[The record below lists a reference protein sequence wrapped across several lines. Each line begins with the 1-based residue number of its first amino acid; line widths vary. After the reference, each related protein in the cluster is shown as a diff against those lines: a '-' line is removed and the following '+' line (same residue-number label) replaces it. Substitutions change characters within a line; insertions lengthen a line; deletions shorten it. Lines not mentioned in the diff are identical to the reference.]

1 MSATLDLSTV
11 ARDDPRLPTTADTL
25 SVYSDLNCSFAHV
38 AVYRLHQTRAEL
50 GLDGV
55 IHFDHRV
62 FPLEL
67 FNRSVN
73 ERPGVDSE
81 IAVVGALEPDAGWR
95 LWQGPDW
102 RYPVS
107 MLPALEAVQAAK
119 AQGWHA
125 SEMLDLA
132 LRRAFW
138 QDSRCITLRHEI
150 LDIAESTGVVDVT
163 ELAKHLDNGSARA
176 AIFTQF
182 DSARDDKVI
191 CSPHIFL
198 SDGTNAANPGV
209 EAHWINGG
217 FGEGYPV
224 IDSDEPAIYRE
235 LLLHAAELAR

>member
-1 MSATLDLSTV
+1 MNQKLDLSGV
-11 ARDDPRLPTTADTL
+11 SRDDPRLPVAADTI
-25 SVYSDLNCSFAHV
+25 SVYTDLNCSFAHV
-38 AVYRLHQTRAEL
+38 AVYRLHQTRTEL

-55 IHFDHRV
+55 LHFDHRV

-67 FNRSVN
+67 FNHSVN

-81 IAVVGALEPDAGWR
+81 IAVIGALEPNAGWR
-95 LWQGPDW
+95 MWQGPDW

-107 MLPALEAVQAAK
+107 TLLPLEAVQAAK

-138 QDSRCITLRHEI
+138 EHSRCITMRHEI
-150 LDIAESTGVVDVT
+150 LDIAESTGVIDVT
-163 ELAKHLDNGSARA
+163 ELAKHLDSGSARA
-176 AIFTQF
+176 AIFAQF

-198 SDGTNAANPGV
+198 CDGTNAANPGV

-217 FGEGYPV
+217 FGEGFPV
-224 IDSDEPAIYRE
+224 IDSDEPGIYYE
-235 LLLHAAELAR
+235 LLLRAAELAG

>member
-1 MSATLDLSTV
+1 MSAHLDLSGV
-11 ARDDPRLPTTADTL
+11 ARDDPRLPVAADTI
-25 SVYSDLNCSFAHV
+25 SVYTDLNCSFAHV
-38 AVYRLHQTRAEL
+38 AVYRLHQTRSEL

-55 IHFDHRV
+55 LHFDHRA

-67 FNRSVN
+67 FNNSVN

-81 IAVVGALEPDAGWR
+81 IAVVGALEPEAGWR

-119 AQGWHA
+119 EQGWQA

-138 QDSRCITLRHEI
+138 QHNRCITMRHEI
-150 LDIAESTGVVDVT
+150 LDIATSTGAVDVT
-163 ELAKHLDNGSARA
+163 ELAKHLDSGSARA
-176 AIFTQF
+176 AIFAQYE
-182 DSARDDKVI
+182 SARDDKVV
-191 CSPHIFL
+191 CSPHLFL

-224 IDSDEPAIYRE
+224 IDADEPEIYRQ
-235 LLLHAAELAR
+235 LLLHAAELAG

>member
-1 MSATLDLSTV
+1 MNATLDLSGV
-11 ARDDPRLPTTADTL
+11 ARDDPRLPVAADTI
-25 SVYSDLNCSFAHV
+25 SVYTDLNCSFAHV
-38 AVYRLHQTRAEL
+38 AVYRLHQTRTEL
-50 GLDGV
+50 GLDGI
-55 IHFDHRV
+55 IHFDHRA

-67 FNRSVN
+67 FNNSVN

-81 IAVVGALEPDAGWR
+81 IAVVGALEPNAGWR

-132 LRRAFW
+132 LRQAFW
-138 QDSRCITLRHEI
+138 QDNRCITMRHEI
-150 LDIAESTGVVDVT
+150 LDIAHSTGVVDVT
-163 ELAKHLDNGSARA
+163 ELAKHLDSGSARA
-176 AIFTQF
+176 AIFAQF
-182 DSARDDKVI
+182 ESARDDKVI

-209 EAHWINGG
+209 QAHWINGG

-224 IDSDEPAIYRE
+224 IDADEPAIYWQ
-235 LLLHAAELAR
+235 LLLRAAELAG